1 MSDRL
6 TVDHGTPRPRIL
18 IAPNAGV
25 RMCPLSLVSIGVLP
39 DHDPERELVV
49 LDGLDL
55 RKWTHLM
62 I

>member
-1 MSDRL
+1 MSDGL

-39 DHDPERELVV
+39 DHDLSESWYLTALISTSGR
-49 LDGLDL
+49 
-55 RKWTHLM
+55 